1 MYGCQIVMK
10 RILLIMLVLLTSS
23 CRLTQ
28 HYTKYIDKNEYGR
41 VHLKK
46 MKFEKTFTK
55 EMSNKIEGDAI
66 YFNFYE
72 DESINLKA
80 YDYIRF
86 FNSGQYA
93 VFGSNTESIDVN
105 NVEKARCVGYYNI
118 KNDLLL
124 LEVPNSS
131 FSKAGKRV
139 IRKFVIEGNRLK
151 EKRKRNATEDIYT
164 KITVKDIRPVLPD
177 W

>member
-28 HYTKYIDKNEYGR
+28 HYTKYIDKNQYGR
-41 VHLKK
+41 LHLKK

-72 DESINLKA
+72 NETINLKG
-80 YDYIRF
+80 YNYIRF
-86 FNSGQYA
+86 FNSSQFA
-93 VFGSNTESIDVN
+93 LFGSRTQSIDVN
-105 NVEKARCVGYYNI
+105 NLEKACCVGYYNI
-118 KNDLLL
+118 KNGLLL
-124 LEVPNSS
+124 LELPNSS

-139 IRKFVIEGNRLK
+139 IRKFVIEGNSLK
-151 EKRKRNATEDIYT
+151 EKRKRNEGEAIFT

>member
-1 MYGCQIVMK
+1 MFDCQIVM
-10 RILLIMLVLLTSS
+10 RIVLLIMLVLLTSS

-28 HYTKYIDKNEYGR
+28 HYTKYIDENQYGR
-41 VHLKK
+41 LHLKK

-55 EMSNKIEGDAI
+55 EMSNKIEADAI

-72 DESINLKA
+72 DKTINFKG
-80 YDYIRF
+80 YNYIRF
-86 FNSGQYA
+86 FNSGQFA
-93 VFGSNTESIDVN
+93 LFGSRTESIDIN
-105 NVEKARCVGYYNI
+105 NIEKAHLVGYYNI

-124 LEVPNSS
+124 FEIPNTS

-139 IRKFVIEGNRLK
+139 IRKFVIEGNSLK
-151 EKRKRNATEDIYT
+151 EKRKRNEGETIFT